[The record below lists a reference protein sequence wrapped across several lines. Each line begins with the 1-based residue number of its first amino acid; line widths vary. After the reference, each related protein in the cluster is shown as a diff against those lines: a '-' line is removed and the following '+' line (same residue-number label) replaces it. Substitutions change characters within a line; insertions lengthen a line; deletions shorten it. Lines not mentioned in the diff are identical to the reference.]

1 MATISD
7 SFDPVKFKSATKTQ
21 WDTAAA
27 AWYRWS
33 PTVEQWLG
41 EATET
46 MLDTAGVKDRMQSR
60 SKYGTKRP
68 KPGAAAAAGAK
79 KK

>member
-1 MATISD
+1 
-7 SFDPVKFKSATKTQ
+7 
-21 WDTAAA
+21 
-27 AWYRWS
+27 
-33 PTVEQWLG
+33 
-41 EATET
+41 
-46 MLDTAGVKDRMQSR
+46 MQSR